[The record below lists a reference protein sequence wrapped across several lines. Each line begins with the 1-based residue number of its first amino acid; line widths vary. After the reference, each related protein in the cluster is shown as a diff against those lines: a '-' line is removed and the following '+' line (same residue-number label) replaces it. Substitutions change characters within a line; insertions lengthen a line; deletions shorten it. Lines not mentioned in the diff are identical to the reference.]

1 MQNEQAVIPDHIRA
15 ACRAT
20 PICEEFCWAHSSWA
34 CHHISPSFS
43 SAFST
48 LPHSLLFIL
57 FPSPHTHF
65 RSLDNSEVDSE
76 DASVIGNKAA
86 ASAAAQ
92 SKSKLKGVLSKM
104 QSDNDNEETDQG
116 MSDLL
121 SKYQTKNKGKTRN
134 I

>member
-1 MQNEQAVIPDHIRA
+1 M
-15 ACRAT
+15 
-20 PICEEFCWAHSSWA
+20 
-34 CHHISPSFS
+34 
-43 SAFST
+43 
-48 LPHSLLFIL
+48 
-57 FPSPHTHF
+57 
-65 RSLDNSEVDSE
+65 
-76 DASVIGNKAA
+76 IGNKAA